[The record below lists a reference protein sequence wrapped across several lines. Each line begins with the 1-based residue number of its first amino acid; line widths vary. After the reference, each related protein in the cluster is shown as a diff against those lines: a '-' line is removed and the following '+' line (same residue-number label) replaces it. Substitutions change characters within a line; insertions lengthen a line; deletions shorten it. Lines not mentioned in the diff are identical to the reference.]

1 MLSVFVIVFIFF
13 TILFIINVKDKNVT
27 NFIFIICGL
36 ILILIA
42 GLRDKGLDND
52 YEVYHDFWATNNIQG
67 TVEYSFYIIKV
78 IIKSKLGLNFQYFL
92 LAYAFLGVC
101 MKLIAIKKLSP
112 FLWGSLLIYFSHYFI
127 LHEFTQIRIG
137 VATGFLLL
145 SIFYLAEK
153 KYWLYSFFAFLAIFF
168 HQTCI
173 IVLIFPFITNNK
185 STLWVFC
192 LLIPFGYVL
201 YFLNTYLSISIPIPG
216 LQDKV
221 ELYEQAT
228 KSGFLKDSKINAFN
242 AVFLFRIIIFY
253 MVFFYTKRLSVYFP
267 KIYIFLKIYA
277 LSLFSF
283 LFLSKI
289 PVFAFRIQELLGVVE
304 IIIIPLIIFIFPS
317 RFRWLGKISVVVT
330 ALILFMIDVFYN
342 EYILK

>member
-1 MLSVFVIVFIFF
+1 MINVFFALFTLF
-13 TILFIINVKDKNVT
+13 TILYFINIKNKT
-27 NFIFIICGL
+27 ISNIIFVLCGIVL
-36 ILILIA
+36 ILVA
-42 GLRDKGLDND
+42 GLREKGLDND
-52 YEVYHDFWATNNIQG
+52 YYVYRDFWRITQIKD
-67 TVEYSFYIIKV
+67 TVESSFYYIK
-78 IIKSKLGLNFQYFL
+78 IFLKNYLDLDFQSL
-92 LAYAFLGVC
+92 LLVYAILGVSAK
-101 MKLIAIKKLSP
+101 MTAIWKISP
-112 FLWGSLLIYFSHYFI
+112 VIWGSLLIYFSHYFI

-253 MVFFYTKRLSVYFP
+253 MVFFYTKRLSVYLP